1 MEQLAHAISD
11 YISRHEKE
19 SIARLQGDD
28 PELRSVFYGPHA
40 HLLDLV
46 FQVFEAKGGIEVTL
60 PSGEYS
66 LVPVLLQVNND
77 FDTCEPPAIGASGRC
92 NSNHFLTLRNS
103 PVCKR
108 YIFLTPPAVHES
120 LSAITAADAF
130 GLSPEN
136 NSGSADIQKWWNDD
150 FIQHLVTQGL
160 ERLSWTSDAQKDGAR
175 ELIKNAVIAA
185 DQANRHESTRTSSW
199 NVLARLW
206 SINKMVG
213 HAGVNVSLAAGFP
226 PYKDGNVDA
235 KEQVLVLRAVAE
247 QMESA
252 GFSVGMD
259 QFAEHADTEEERES
273 LKSLLKHFERS
284 CSVLTALSR
293 STPYYYAPFR
303 DGTLLS
309 PPRWWTILG
318 MECWLRLINDDHNV
332 NDQTVITMECE
343 DPSIPARRGMVTVF
357 EGPIRIHA
365 RLPEKSIG
373 GETDIIIKREAN
385 RHPRFWKVST
395 TQIARIEDDAPP
407 PHRKPIRYSAEAT
420 GYSKGSIRAISML
433 SFEPGIFVFARTA
446 EKISFPKTLPKNRDK
461 VKLESTLVVVGKG
474 RHYIDIFTGPSVQVS
489 ILMAFGS
496 DENGNVDDSRKVPI
510 SKISES
516 LYGFEANVE
525 GDCFYQFDI
534 QPKDNETLLVRVY
547 FESDDSEGDECESE
561 FERLIRL
568 NCRRDVGRGSTD
580 VMVNRQFRCTDL
592 QTWILSKEQSRK
604 SFVPIVIAG
613 DYAAR
618 WHVRDWGDADD
629 TVFSQVKFVYD
640 PRPAVA
646 EFLPPEDFLEAREKL
661 SERIRDEGDG
671 LVEAAKLGEWA
682 SNDVQFVVLIE
693 KYLRGYVQWLEEAP
707 ELAAWCDVVLVAGL
721 SHNSSSLNQEP
732 EAVLLN
738 PMHPIRLVWQC
749 LAQRALYK
757 AQKSEPCPAAS
768 VLDPDMAPD
777 SVCIPLR
784 TTNGDTK
791 YQPFF
796 SVECNSDYWGVLWN
810 ANRLKELPRIS
821 HLPPFDKE
829 FGLTIGGMSS
839 GFSVAQVRRAM
850 GDVSEM
856 LVAKPTLNVMV
867 SSDSGRTNACNEG
880 LITWC
885 KERYGA
891 KSADEEVFRGM
902 GYRQVQIL
910 DARKPEFRPE
920 DTEVSNLAED
930 TNNAVKWY
938 GGEAAGITPDLGII
952 AQLGISDP
960 EETSCKTGS
969 PLAQGGLIR
978 QRIRN
983 QLPVSGGAFLL
994 ESRMALPRR
1003 PSGDGLADTLASA
1016 IARIENLSGSRVG
1029 YTFAPNVPAIQSVL
1043 ERADFVAVSSATVD
1057 PACFLGGWLK
1067 GSYLWDYELP
1077 SYSQRAGDSNG
1088 YYLLSRVKDLDR
1100 EALRA
1105 ILPKRSEGGDLTD
1118 DAVEQVIL
1126 EVARR
1131 GIPTVR
1137 GLASGDAGASGDL
1150 GLFIAARV
1158 LQDEF
1163 STRETIGSLVPVMT
1177 ETDEASVVTL
1187 IIPVDPFRGY
1197 LDDLSR
1203 AIKKSSLQRPDLL
1216 VVSVQVSNSR
1226 VHCRLTPL
1234 EVKYRGKEVM
1244 SSASCMEALEQA
1256 RSFSALLSELKKRA
1270 DDPEKVLWQ
1279 LAFQHLLTSIITY
1292 GFRVYSQQRVAREQS
1307 NSWNRNYS
1315 RVIEAILSDEWILDI
1330 DNQGRLL
1337 VVDGRSDSVYQDI
1350 DSDGLKDTVV
1360 LSHADAAEII
1370 VGDPAKIYLA
1380 IKASLGNWRLLP
1392 QEGSGNIASTI
1403 LQAIPPIQVES
1414 EAVISPNEQG
1424 NKNDLCTEQPSLVTG
1439 DSVSVADPLPAEAS
1453 EQTTTSG
1460 ATDQRIALVLNVGS
1474 TVDGFQTKDLQL
1486 NLSDT
1491 NLNQLNIGIVGD
1503 LGTGKTQLLKSLVYQ
1518 TATGA
1523 QANRRIK
1530 PRFLIFDYK
1539 NDYTSPDF
1547 VAAVGAKVVSPYQI
1561 PLNLFDAD
1569 DAHNNQNVWLDRFM
1583 FFADVLDK
1591 IYSGVGAVQRQNLKQ
1606 AVKQAYEDSNKS
1618 GRQPTIVDVHEKYA
1632 KIVGNKPDSPFSI
1645 IDDMVD
1651 LKLFASNPKDII
1663 PFDKFLDGVVVIS
1676 LSELGQNDRIKNMV
1690 VAIMLNMFYEHMLK
1704 IPKRPFLG
1712 SEPQLRAVD
1721 SFLLVDEADNIMR
1734 YEFDVLRKV
1743 LLQGREFGVGVI
1755 LASQYLRHFK
1765 AGATDYKEPLLS
1777 WFVHKVPN
1785 VTPQEL
1791 GGLGLIGN
1799 VSQLAD
1805 RIRSLAKHECLFKT
1819 FDTNGEIIRG
1829 LPFYQIATEKL

>member
-1 MEQLAHAISD
+1 MEQLTHAISD
-11 YISRHEKE
+11 YIRRYEKE

-46 FQVFEAKGGIEVTL
+46 FQVFEAEGGINVTL
-60 PSGEYS
+60 PSGKDS
-66 LVPVLLQVNND
+66 LVPVLLQVNNG

-92 NSNHFLTLRNS
+92 NANHFLTLRNS

-108 YIFLTPPAVHES
+108 YIFLVPPAVQES

-130 GLSPEN
+130 GMSPEN
-136 NSGSADIQKWWNDD
+136 NSGSADIQKWWDDD
-150 FIQHLVTQGL
+150 FIQYLVTQGL
-160 ERLSWTSDAQKDGAR
+160 ERLNWTSDAQKDEAR

-185 DQANRHESTRTSSW
+185 DQANRHEVTRTSSW
-199 NVLARLW
+199 NVLARVW
-206 SINKMVG
+206 SINETVG
-213 HAGVNVSLAAGFP
+213 HAGVNVSLATGFP
-226 PYKDGNVDA
+226 PYKDGNLHA
-235 KEQVLVLRAVAE
+235 KEQVSVLSAVAE
-247 QMESA
+247 RMESA
-252 GFSVGMD
+252 GFRDGMD
-259 QFAEHADTEEERES
+259 QFSEHADTEEERES
-273 LKSLLKHFERS
+273 LKSLLKHFERN
-284 CSVLTALSR
+284 CSVQTALSR

-303 DGTLLS
+303 EGGLPS
-309 PPRWWTILG
+309 PPRWWTILS
-318 MECWLRLINDDHNV
+318 MECWRRLIDDDHNV
-332 NDQTVITMECE
+332 NDQNMITMECE
-343 DPSIPARRGMVTVF
+343 DPLISARRGMVSVF

-365 RLPEKSIG
+365 RLPESKG
-373 GETDIIIKREAN
+373 GETVVKINRETKRL
-385 RHPRFWKVST
+385 PKFWAVST
-395 TQIARIEDDAPP
+395 TQIARIEDDDPP
-407 PHRKPIRYSAEAT
+407 PHRTPIRYSAEAT
-420 GYSKGSIRAISML
+420 GYDKGTIRAISML

-446 EKISFPKTLPKNRDK
+446 EKISLPKTLRNNRDR

-474 RHYIDIFTGPSVQVS
+474 RHYIDIFTGPSVQVA
-489 ILMAFGS
+489 ILMASGS

-525 GDCFYQFDI
+525 GDCFYQFEI
-534 QPKDNETLLVRVY
+534 QSKDNKTLLVRVY
-547 FESDDSEGDECESE
+547 FESVDSEGDECESQ

-568 NCRRDVGRGSTD
+568 NRHRDIGRGSTN
-580 VMVNRQFRCTDL
+580 VMVNPQFRCNHL

-618 WHVRDWGDADD
+618 WYVRDWGDADD

-661 SERIRDEGDG
+661 SERIRGEGDD
-671 LVEAAKLGEWA
+671 LIETAKLGEWA
-682 SNDVQFVVLIE
+682 SNDVEFVALIE
-693 KYLRGYVQWLEEAP
+693 KYLRSYFKWLEEAP

-721 SHNSSSLNQEP
+721 SHDTSSLNQEP

-738 PMHPIRLVWQC
+738 PMHPIRLAWQC

-768 VLDPDMAPD
+768 VLDPNMAPD

-829 FGLTIGGMSS
+829 FGLTIGGMAS

-850 GDVSEM
+850 DDVSEM

-902 GYRQVQIL
+902 GHRQVQIL
-910 DARKPEFRPE
+910 DARMPESRPE

-938 GGEAAGITPDLGII
+938 EGEAKGITPDLGII
-952 AQLGISDP
+952 AQLGTSDP
-960 EETSCKTGS
+960 AEAPCKTGS

-1067 GSYLWDYELP
+1067 KSYLWDYELP

-1100 EALRA
+1100 EALHT
-1105 ILPKRSEGGDLTD
+1105 ILPKPSEGGDLTD

-1137 GLASGDAGASGDL
+1137 GLTRGDAGASGDL

-1163 STRETIGSLVPVMT
+1163 RTTETIGSLVPVMT
-1177 ETDEASVVTL
+1177 ETDESSVATL

-1244 SSASCMEALEQA
+1244 SSASCMEALGQA

-1270 DDPEKVLWQ
+1270 CDPEKVLWQ

-1292 GFRVYSQQRVAREQS
+1292 GFRVYSQQRVARKQS
-1307 NSWNRNYS
+1307 NSWDRNYS

-1337 VVDGRSDSVYQDI
+1337 VVDGSSDSVCRDI
-1350 DSDGLKDTVV
+1350 DSDGLKDTIV

-1380 IKASLGNWRLLP
+1380 IKAALGNWRLLP
-1392 QEGSGNIASTI
+1392 QEGSGNVASKV
-1403 LQAIPPIQVES
+1403 LQSIPPIPVES
-1414 EAVISPNEQG
+1414 EPVISPNELG
-1424 NKNDLCTEQPSLVTG
+1424 NKYDLRTEQPSF
-1439 DSVSVADPLPAEAS
+1439 VAEPLPAETT
-1453 EQTTTSG
+1453 EQTSTPDG
-1460 ATDQRIALVLNVGS
+1460 ADQRIALVLNVGS
-1474 TVDGFQTKDLQL
+1474 TVDGFQTKDLHL

-1539 NDYTSPDF
+1539 NDYASPDF

-1569 DAHNNQNVWLDRFM
+1569 DAHNKPNVWLDRFM

-1591 IYSGVGAVQRQNLKQ
+1591 IYSGVGPVQRQNLKQ
-1606 AVKQAYEDSNKS
+1606 AVKQAYEDSNEK

-1632 KIVGNKPDSPFSI
+1632 NIVDNKPDSPFSI
-1645 IDDMVD
+1645 IDDIVD

-1663 PFDKFLDGVVVIS
+1663 SFDKFLDGVVVIS